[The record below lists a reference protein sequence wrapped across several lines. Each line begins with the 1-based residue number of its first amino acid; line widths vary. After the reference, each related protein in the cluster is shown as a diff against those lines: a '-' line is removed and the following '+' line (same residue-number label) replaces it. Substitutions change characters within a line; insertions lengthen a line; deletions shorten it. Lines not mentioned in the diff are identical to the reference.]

1 MNQKYMIY
9 MYLLKARTFIAL
21 LLVIAFFSVMVP
33 NFLTASN
40 LLIMTQHVAIT
51 GLLAIGMTLVILTGG
66 IDLSVGAVAGICGMV
81 AGALLTN
88 GLPLWNGDILF
99 FNVPEVILCVA
110 IFGVLVGLV
119 NGAVITRFGVAPF
132 ICTLGMM
139 YVARG
144 SALLFND
151 GSTYPNLN
159 GMEALGNTGFATLGS
174 GTLLGVYLPI
184 WLMIGFL
191 VLGYWLTTKTPP
203 GRYIYAI
210 GGNESA
216 ARLAGVP
223 IVKAKIFVY
232 AFSGLCAAFVGLIVA
247 SQLQTAHP
255 MTGNMFEMDAIG
267 ATVLG
272 GTALAGGRGRVT
284 GSIIGAFV
292 IVFLAD
298 GMVMMGVS
306 DFWQM
311 VIKGVVIVTAVVVDQ
326 FQQKLQSKVILM
338 RRHEEKLAAIPPT
351 APPPAN
357 RQRFISSA
365 GPGARLSE
373 REQHMQRDFQNKTV
387 VITGACRGIGAGIA
401 ERFARDGANLVMVS
415 NAERVHETA
424 ETLRQRYQADIL
436 SLQVDVTDEA
446 QVQGLYEQAAARFG
460 TIDVSIQNAGVITID
475 YYDRM
480 PKSDFEKVLAV
491 NTTGVWLCCREA
503 AKYMV
508 KQNHG
513 SLINTSSGQGRQG
526 FIYTPHYAASKMGVI
541 GITQSLAHELAPWNI
556 TVNAFCPGIIESEMW
571 DYNDRVWGEILSTEQ
586 KRYGKGEL
594 MAEWVEGIPM
604 KRAGKPEDVA
614 GLVAFLAS
622 DDARYLTGQTI
633 NIDGGLIMS

>member
-159 GMEALGNTGFATLGS
+159 GM
-174 GTLLGVYLPI
+174 
-184 WLMIGFL
+184 IGFL
-191 VLGYWLTTKTPP
+191 VLGYWLTTKTPL

-338 RRHEEKLAAIPPT
+338 RRHEEKLAAIPP
-351 APPPAN
+351 N
-357 RQRFISSA
+357 
-365 GPGARLSE
+365 GA
-373 REQHMQRDFQNKTV
+373 
-387 VITGACRGIGAGIA
+387 
-401 ERFARDGANLVMVS
+401 
-415 NAERVHETA
+415 
-424 ETLRQRYQADIL
+424 
-436 SLQVDVTDEA
+436 
-446 QVQGLYEQAAARFG
+446 
-460 TIDVSIQNAGVITID
+460 
-475 YYDRM
+475 
-480 PKSDFEKVLAV
+480 
-491 NTTGVWLCCREA
+491 
-503 AKYMV
+503 
-508 KQNHG
+508 
-513 SLINTSSGQGRQG
+513 TSS
-526 FIYTPHYAASKMGVI
+526 
-541 GITQSLAHELAPWNI
+541 
-556 TVNAFCPGIIESEMW
+556 
-571 DYNDRVWGEILSTEQ
+571 
-586 KRYGKGEL
+586 
-594 MAEWVEGIPM
+594 
-604 KRAGKPEDVA
+604 
-614 GLVAFLAS
+614 
-622 DDARYLTGQTI
+622 
-633 NIDGGLIMS
+633 